1 MGMFELIKIS
11 LWNNGDS
18 GLSVSEEDYNEMKMH
33 AIIALPAGRL
43 SNLKLTNELKSKWRK
58 DILLQMSNYIQYTQ
72 MQSVLP
78 ISVPYTV
85 LKGSSAAQYYP
96 YPEYRAMGDIDIM
109 TRREDFDTAYRQLLN
124 NGYRIVKEEN
134 REIGF
139 VKNHIVVELHRQ
151 FASLNNTDY
160 AKHLDDLIIENINPT
175 HVLPDFVNG
184 LVLLEHINQH
194 LENGLGLR
202 QIIDWMM
209 FADKCIEGEG
219 WKEFLDLAEEIGL
232 KKLAIAVAGM
242 CEIYLGLK
250 PRDYFVDKDT
260 DLCRQL
266 MDYILSNGDF
276 GCKRTADEDTSEKV
290 FAKAT
295 TPKMV
300 FRILQ
305 EQGLVNWKSAQ
316 RHSMLRPFAWIYQLG
331 RYIYRGLKR
340 DHATAKI
347 KEEYLSAKKR
357 NIMFDKL
364 GIKRASKGLTIY
376 EDGKYVKR

>member
-209 FADKCIEGEG
+209 FADKCIEGEE

-232 KKLAIAVAGM
+232 KKLAIAVA
-242 CEIYLGLK
+242 
-250 PRDYFVDKDT
+250 
-260 DLCRQL
+260 
-266 MDYILSNGDF
+266 S
-276 GCKRTADEDTSEKV
+276 
-290 FAKAT
+290 
-295 TPKMV
+295 
-300 FRILQ
+300 
-305 EQGLVNWKSAQ
+305 
-316 RHSMLRPFAWIYQLG
+316 
-331 RYIYRGLKR
+331 
-340 DHATAKI
+340 
-347 KEEYLSAKKR
+347 
-357 NIMFDKL
+357 
-364 GIKRASKGLTIY
+364 
-376 EDGKYVKR
+376 